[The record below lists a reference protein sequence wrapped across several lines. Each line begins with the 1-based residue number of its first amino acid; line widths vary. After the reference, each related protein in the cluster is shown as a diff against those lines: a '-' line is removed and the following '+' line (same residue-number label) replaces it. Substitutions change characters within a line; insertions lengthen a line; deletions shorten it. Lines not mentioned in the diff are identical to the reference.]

1 MEVVRHFITN
11 VTSYTPITVYV
22 VAKSFLLSWRD
33 ASRFSPPCSWI
44 DFSFYKILPS
54 PSLLRKKIATLL
66 MITSSSSCLL
76 DTAKIVLQ
84 VGRKSTR
91 HPSRRSPVDVSFTG
105 YNGWSH
111 LVFLNFK
118 RLPDLQEQ
126 GLFVHYG
133 SSGGGGGGGGLL
145 ADYCDYAR
153 TSCCSSW
160 KTKHLPLA

>member
-1 MEVVRHFITN
+1 
-11 VTSYTPITVYV
+11 
-22 VAKSFLLSWRD
+22 
-33 ASRFSPPCSWI
+33 
-44 DFSFYKILPS
+44 
-54 PSLLRKKIATLL
+54 

-105 YNGWSH
+105 YNGWSY

-133 SSGGGGGGGGLL
+133 SSGGGGWELARRLLTMHVQAVALDETLAIGLENQKQKQIKRSGRGDPSGIL
-145 ADYCDYAR
+145 TPQILLGQR
-153 TSCCSSW
+153 
-160 KTKHLPLA
+160 